1 MNLAL
6 EFTTVYWRDMLR
18 FFRFKALLVSS
29 LLQPALWLALYGAAM
44 SSNFSR
50 FSSVIPVPQGAV
62 SVSYLTFLG
71 AGVIALTTLFTSLF
85 GGITLLFD
93 KNWGLMRELFASPM
107 PREHII
113 VGIGLSGVTKSI
125 IQVLVIMGFGL
136 LIGVKFFRGY
146 TPAQTILAIL
156 GILIFVA
163 VFSVGFLFLSS
174 AISMSMDTPE
184 GLQGVITLL
193 TLPLF
198 FASNA
203 LYPIDAFPAV
213 IRAASRY
220 NPLTHLINGV
230 RYFAIGNDFY
240 AIGTHYTYT
249 TMDIAFSFLVLVIFA
264 GLMFAVAWQVFRKAV
279 VT

>member
-1 MNLAL
+1 MMAF
-6 EFTTVYWRDMLR
+6 EFLTVYWRDMLR
-18 FFRFKALLVSS
+18 FFRFRALLFAS
-29 LLQPALWLALYGAAM
+29 LVQPALWLALYGAAM

-50 FSSVIPVPQGAV
+50 FASALPLPTEAI

-85 GGITLLFD
+85 GGISLLFD
-93 KNWGLMRELFASPM
+93 KNWGLLREVFASPL
-107 PREHII
+107 PRSHII

-136 LIGVKFFRGY
+136 LIGVKFFQGY
-146 TPAQTILAIL
+146 TPLHTALSIL
-156 GILIFVA
+156 GILIFVG
-163 VFSVGFLFLSS
+163 VFSLGFLFLSS
-174 AISMSMDTPE
+174 AISLSMETPE

-203 LYPIDAFPAV
+203 LYPIDAFPPAV
-213 IRAASRY
+213 REASLL
-220 NPLTHLINGV
+220 NPLTYLINGV
-230 RYFAIGNDFY
+230 RYFAIGSDFY
-240 AIGTHYTYT
+240 AVGYHYAYT
-249 TMDIAFSFLVLVIFA
+249 MTDVIISFLALAIFA
-264 GLMFAVAWQVFRKAV
+264 LLMFLVAWRVFKKAV